1 MADDGMV
8 GASKPLFPAQL
19 RMCYV
24 AVEIL
29 ADADAQLKQ
38 LLSTRV

>member
-8 GASKPLFPAQL
+8 GARKPLFPVQL

-24 AVEIL
+24 VVEDFL
-29 ADADAQLKQ
+29 ADAGQLKQ
-38 LLSTRV
+38 LPLTLV